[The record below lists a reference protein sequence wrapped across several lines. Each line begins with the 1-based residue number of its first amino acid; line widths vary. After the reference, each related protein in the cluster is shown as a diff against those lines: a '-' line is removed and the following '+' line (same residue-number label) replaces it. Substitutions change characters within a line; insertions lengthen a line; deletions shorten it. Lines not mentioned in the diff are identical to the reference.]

1 MLTLPGR
8 QGHGEELKMN
18 RRDMLKAGVAAGAL
32 GLAPSLASAQ
42 ATYAPVPKGWRS
54 YILTTRVEPTG
65 GAAKAW
71 IPLPTFEAADWQRP
85 GNVTWTGNAKVA
97 ERVRDP
103 KYGAEMLRV
112 EWAADQQAPMIEV
125 TTQVQAQ
132 DRSVT
137 PGKGAAAPLSDAE
150 RQRSL
155 AGTTLI
161 TTDGLVKET
170 AEEIV
175 RGKKDDVAKARAIY
189 DWVVEN
195 TFRNPKTLGCGV
207 GDITTMIRTGNLN
220 GKCADLNALYVG
232 LARSVGLP
240 ARDVYGIR
248 VVPSQFGYK
257 ALGAGSENVTKAQH
271 CRAEVWLSGSGWTP
285 VDPADVRKVVLE
297 EPPGNL
303 AMIDLKVVAARRA
316 LFGAWEGNWVAF
328 NIAADLKLP
337 GSNEPPIAFLM
348 YPQAEN
354 KNGFLDSLDPDKFK
368 YRITAREL
376 TA

>member
-1 MLTLPGR
+1 
-8 QGHGEELKMN
+8 MN
-18 RRDMLKAGVAAGAL
+18 RRDILKTGVAASAL
-32 GLAPSLASAQ
+32 GLAPRLASAQ
-42 ATYAPVPKGWRS
+42 VTFTPAPKGWRS
-54 YILTTRVEPTG
+54 FALTTRVEPTG
-65 GAAKAW
+65 GATKAW

-85 GNVTWTGNAKVA
+85 GIVTWTGNAKVA
-97 ERVRDP
+97 ERVREP

-112 EWAADQQAPMIEV
+112 EWAADQQAPLIEV
-125 TTQVQAQ
+125 TAQVQTQ

-137 PGKGAAAPLSDAE
+137 PGKGSAPPLSDAE
-150 RQRSL
+150 RKLNL
-155 AGTTLI
+155 AATELLP
-161 TTDGLVKET
+161 TDGLVKET
-170 AEEIV
+170 ALDIV
-175 RGKKDDVAKARAIY
+175 KGKKDDVAKARALY
-189 DWVVEN
+189 EWVVEN
-195 TFRNPKTLGCGV
+195 TFRNPETLGCGI

-248 VVPSQFGYK
+248 VVPSQFGFK

-271 CRAEVWLSGSGWTP
+271 CRAEVWLPGSGWTP

-303 AMIDLKVVAARRA
+303 AMINPKVLAARKA
-316 LFGAWEGNWVAF
+316 LFGSWEGNWVAF
-328 NIAADLKLP
+328 NTAHDVKLP
-337 GSNEPPIAFLM
+337 GSKEPAIAFLM

-354 KNGFLDSLDPDKFK
+354 RNGFLDSLDPDKFK